1 MDCPKC
7 NSGSYVKDGN
17 LRGLQRYKC
26 KGCNFRY
33 TVLRK
38 SDVKSIET
46 KRLALELYLEGLG
59 FRAIGRYLKVSH
71 VSVYNWIRSW
81 GEKAEELKSGQEIS
95 VMELDEMHTYIG
107 SKKTTAG
114 YGLLLI
120 DMANGS
126 SIMCVDAEVQQQ
138 EKSFGEKS
146 KVKQ

>member
-107 SKKTTAG
+107 SKKTIAG
-114 YGLLLI
+114 SGLLLI
-120 DMANGS
+120 ALGES
-126 SIMCVDAEVQQQ
+126 SSSACLA
-138 EKSFGEKS
+138 GEAPLR
-146 KVKQ
+146 VKRCGIR